1 MIFGWNFLRP
11 ATATLVSGTSTMP
24 GYDPMDVWDVD
35 RPMNGWRATDAA
47 SGRGV
52 VYDFAA
58 NVTIRLI
65 TILGANLDVEV
76 GTSTDNVNY
85 SITNVTPGFDARS
98 PFRARAIVDRGQ
110 APSAFRYLRLRSLS
124 GSPSDGTSSFWIGAV
139 ACAQMRAQTFSGE
152 QLRYRIDTPRAGTL
166 RPRFVANPGVE
177 IELFG
182 GRVIGSM
189 LQTISTLT
197 SAAREQPI
205 IVYDETTTSGVYV
218 VRMVEPPV
226 ITERASSVAEVTAMR
241 LREVR

>member
-1 MIFGWNFLRP
+1 
-11 ATATLVSGTSTMP
+11 MP

-35 RPMNGWRATDAA
+35 RPMNGWRATDAV

-52 VYDFAA
+52 VYDFGS
-58 NVTIRLI
+58 NLTIRLI
-65 TILGANLDVEV
+65 AIVGANMGVEV
-76 GTSTDNVNY
+76 GVSTDNVNY
-85 SITNVTPGFDARS
+85 ATANYNPAFDTRS
-98 PFRARAIVDRGQ
+98 PFVPRVIVDRGQ
-110 APSAFRYLRLRSLS
+110 SPPAFRYLRLRCLS
-124 GSPSDGTSSFWIGAV
+124 GSPSDGTSSVWIGAV
-139 ACAQMRAQTFSGE
+139 VCAQMRLQTFSGE

-189 LQTISTLT
+189 LQTIATLIA
-197 SAAREQPI
+197 AAREQPV
-205 IVYDETTTSGVYV
+205 IVYDENTTSGVYV